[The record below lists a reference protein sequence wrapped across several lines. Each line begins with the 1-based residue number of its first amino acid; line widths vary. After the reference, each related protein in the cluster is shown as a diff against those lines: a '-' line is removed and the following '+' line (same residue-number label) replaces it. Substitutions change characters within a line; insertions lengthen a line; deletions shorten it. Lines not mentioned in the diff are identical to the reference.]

1 MKYNEITFLNIKQP
15 NVWSLQLQQLDWVG
29 LLQMFFFFGGQLLQK
44 MQDFWNPDE
53 TQEFSGQPYFVSL
66 FKEASKPE

>member
-1 MKYNEITFLNIKQP
+1 
-15 NVWSLQLQQLDWVG
+15 
-29 LLQMFFFFGGQLLQK
+29 MFFFFGGQLLQK